1 MSKVKLV
8 SAAVFAAMGVLCRA
22 DSVPPQSPERVREIA
37 GCLRP
42 EAGFAETRIGNR
54 AAWERVAGIDPKAT
68 RGAVASAERIIAQP
82 MPAVDDADYAKI
94 YPWNR
99 PHAKRYGQL
108 APLTLAEC
116 LENKGRFL
124 PRITE
129 ILEAISAMRTWVN
142 PYHDRPDFKSFNG
155 KWRKLDLGNGQTV
168 EALALAV
175 DVLRDRLPADCVR
188 RATAAARAQTLDVY
202 LEIAREGS
210 AAAKRNGCSGW
221 YGGLYNWNAAC
232 CSYFTT
238 ASILLLDDPIE
249 RAEAIELAER
259 STARYLAGF
268 TREGLS
274 LEGAS
279 YWDYG
284 FGRYLRLGIDVRRA
298 TGGKIPFFP
307 EPRARKCF
315 LSGYDVLYDRNGM
328 PCYGDCGG
336 MSTPDVPWTL
346 GGMVWPDL
354 ASLDVA
360 RAKGVFFGG
369 LYLTT
374 VRSFGTPGVSSVTP
388 TRFHDYPI
396 RTWYEDQAQ
405 QLVCRPVGGRGL
417 FASFKGGSNG
427 AGHNHN
433 DVGVFCVAID
443 GREVVGDPGNKK
455 YDLDTF
461 GPKRYESNLRN
472 SYGHPVPLV
481 DGTMQST
488 GARAAAKLIRTDFS
502 DAKDV
507 VELDLRDAY
516 DVARLKCLKRT
527 FTYFRE
533 SGRVVV
539 RDEVAFDGTGAF
551 ESPFVTFGTVE
562 RLADGAY
569 KVTSKDGRNALV
581 CRVRATGGELVTR
594 EETLE
599 DTGLGRGAPRRFAFA
614 FREPVGTATL
624 EMTWERAQG
633 GGEGWKMFDRR
644 LGMFVHWGIY
654 SVDGYHEQQR
664 MRQRLGRTEYA
675 GRVKG
680 FAAEKFDPYRWID
693 VAESAGAEY
702 IVFTAKHH
710 DGFCM
715 WDTRETDFKVT
726 NSPAGRDVLKELA
739 DACRRRGMKLGLYYS
754 NPDWN
759 HPNAYNPQSSHQ
771 VPPEAGDVPD
781 MEKYR
786 AYVKAQ
792 ITELLTGYGEIVCLF
807 WDIPTKISA
816 PEMDELV
823 RKLQPGIRIN
833 DRGWG
838 NAGDYS
844 TPERGIPDGA
854 AFTRPTEAC
863 DSVGAQSWG
872 YRAHEDYHTVGYLT
886 RAIDRTLARGG
897 NFLLNVGPKSDG
909 TIPAESAAL
918 MAGVGAWYSKVRESY
933 RDVETLAGLVG
944 DTGCI
949 LTGRG
954 ETLYLHY
961 ANGLTGTGVD
971 LKPLMTRPGSAVVL
985 NTGASL
991 ESSVEKMPRNWREGG
1006 ESLHLRG
1013 IPADELAGESIV
1025 IRLSGLPAGR
1035 VVP

>member
-1 MSKVKLV
+1 MLKVKLV

-22 DSVPPQSPERVREIA
+22 DSASVPPQSPERVREIA

-54 AAWERVAGIDPKAT
+54 AAWERVAGIDQKAT
-68 RGAVASAERIIAQP
+68 KAAIDSAERIIAQP

-116 LENKGRFL
+116 LEDKGRFL
-124 PRITE
+124 PRIIE

-210 AAAKRNGCSGW
+210 EAAERNGCSGW

-238 ASILLLDDPIE
+238 AAILLLDDSTE

-284 FGRYLRLGIDVRRA
+284 FGRYLTLGVNVRRA

-307 EPRARKCF
+307 EPRARECF

-328 PCYGDCGG
+328 PCYGDCSGRF
-336 MSTPDVPWTL
+336 TPDVPWTL

-360 RAKGVFFGG
+360 RAKEVFFGG

-374 VRSFGTPGVSSVTP
+374 VRSFGTPGVSAVSP

-405 QLVCRPVGGRGL
+405 QLMCRPVGGRGL

-427 AGHNHN
+427 VSHNHN
-433 DVGVFCVAID
+433 DVGVFGVAID
-443 GREVVGDPGNKK
+443 GREIVGDPGNKK

-488 GARAAAKLIRTDFS
+488 GVRAAAKLVRAEFS

-507 VELDLRDAY
+507 VELDLRAAY
-516 DVARLKCLKRT
+516 DVAGLKCLKRT

-533 SGRVVV
+533 RGRAVV
-539 RDEVAFDGTGAF
+539 RDEVAFDGTGSF

-562 RLADGAY
+562 RLADDTY
-569 KVTSKDGRNALV
+569 KVTSKDGSNALL

-624 EMTWERAQG
+624 EMTWEQAPEASACASAFINDICLASNLHMLTGERNGIFVRRWASRSRRSSNTIAQG
-633 GGEGWKMFDRR
+633 D
-644 LGMFVHWGIY
+644 
-654 SVDGYHEQQR
+654 
-664 MRQRLGRTEYA
+664 
-675 GRVKG
+675 
-680 FAAEKFDPYRWID
+680 
-693 VAESAGAEY
+693 
-702 IVFTAKHH
+702 
-710 DGFCM
+710 C
-715 WDTRETDFKVT
+715 
-726 NSPAGRDVLKELA
+726 
-739 DACRRRGMKLGLYYS
+739 
-754 NPDWN
+754 DW
-759 HPNAYNPQSSHQ
+759 
-771 VPPEAGDVPD
+771 
-781 MEKYR
+781 
-786 AYVKAQ
+786 
-792 ITELLTGYGEIVCLF
+792 EI
-807 WDIPTKISA
+807 
-816 PEMDELV
+816 
-823 RKLQPGIRIN
+823 
-833 DRGWG
+833 
-838 NAGDYS
+838 
-844 TPERGIPDGA
+844 
-854 AFTRPTEAC
+854 RP
-863 DSVGAQSWG
+863 
-872 YRAHEDYHTVGYLT
+872 
-886 RAIDRTLARGG
+886 
-897 NFLLNVGPKSDG
+897 
-909 TIPAESAAL
+909 
-918 MAGVGAWYSKVRESY
+918 
-933 RDVETLAGLVG
+933 
-944 DTGCI
+944 
-949 LTGRG
+949 
-954 ETLYLHY
+954 
-961 ANGLTGTGVD
+961 
-971 LKPLMTRPGSAVVL
+971 
-985 NTGASL
+985 
-991 ESSVEKMPRNWREGG
+991 
-1006 ESLHLRG
+1006 
-1013 IPADELAGESIV
+1013 
-1025 IRLSGLPAGR
+1025 
-1035 VVP
+1035 